1 MKDFLNLLISSIVF
15 VLGCSLGF
23 TLAIY
28 VENQVVRGVL
38 CGISIMSSFCLSSS
52 LYESRWEDILDDDY
66 NS

>member
-1 MKDFLNLLISSIVF
+1 MKNFLNLLFSAIVF

-28 VENQVVRGVL
+28 VENQVARGIL
-38 CGISIMSSFCLSSS
+38 CAISIVSSFCLSSWA
-52 LYESRWEDILDDDY
+52 YESRWEDILDDDY